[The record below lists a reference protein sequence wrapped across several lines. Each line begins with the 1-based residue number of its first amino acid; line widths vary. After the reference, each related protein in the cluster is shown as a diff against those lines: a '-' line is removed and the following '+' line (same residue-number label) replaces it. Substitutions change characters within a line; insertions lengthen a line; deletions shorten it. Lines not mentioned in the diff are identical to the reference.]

1 MAHFVLAHIVAD
13 GLGLTRFLSQTAE
26 ENLSYTDA
34 IQGIIKSDGIQGLL
48 GRGLGTRLVTNG
60 LQVLILIKFLSS
72 NAMLSPPCMCVAAS
86 CVPGS
91 HSAQRW
97 WPVATSRSAPRSF
110 SLI

>member
-72 NAMLSPPCMCVAAS
+72 NAMLSPPCMCYRRHACLALARLSVGGLS
-86 CVPGS
+86 
-91 HSAQRW
+91 QRLAL
-97 WPVATSRSAPRSF
+97 PLAL
-110 SLI
+110 SL